1 MQEHERKFLPR
12 GELDLTDHKTTFE
25 SIRQKY
31 IMMDGKKLLR
41 ARKSQKGLRVDCY
54 LTFKEKISESTCVE
68 IEKLITEDEYYA
80 LTSEFPELWKH
91 RYTIHFYG
99 EILWTL
105 DVFKSGPKKGEC
117 LIEGEALNHKLT
129 DINNIALPEFCGE
142 EVTDNPEW
150 KNINMVI
157 HDGNS

>member
-1 MQEHERKFLPR
+1 MQEHERKFLLK
-12 GELDLTDHKTTFE
+12 GEIDLSGLKGSAE
-25 SIRQKY
+25 NIYQKY

-41 ARKSQKGLRVDCY
+41 ARRAQKGLKQECF
-54 LTFKEKISESTCVE
+54 LTFKEKISESTCIE
-68 IEKLITEDEYYA
+68 IEKSITEDEYYA
-80 LTSEFPELWKH
+80 LTSEFPELWKY
-91 RYTIHFYG
+91 RYTIHFDG
-99 EILWTL
+99 EVLWTL
-105 DVFKSGPKKGEC
+105 DVFKSGPKKGQC